1 MQIAQIT
8 AKYTLGGADLLRRA
22 MGKKK
27 AEEMAKQRNIFL
39 KGASE
44 RGVAKE
50 TANEIFDLMEKF
62 AEYGFNKAHSA
73 AYAYITYGTA
83 YLKYYFKVE
92 FMAALLSS
100 EIGNQDKILSYIAA
114 CRDMN
119 IDVLPPNVQIS
130 LRSFTPSGDSI
141 VYGLGGVKN
150 VGDEAINEIVRSR
163 EEDGPYKSLLDLCT
177 RVNLRKVTKRVLESL
192 IKGGACDC
200 FGVSRAGMLASL
212 DTVVARAQK
221 KQKEKNSA
229 QISLLAFSPS
239 VEAAPMPGIG
249 FPCEEQDTPE
259 WEDDQKLAF
268 EKDSL
273 GFYLTSHP
281 LQPFRRD
288 MQRLGLLTLEEISEL
303 GKGAVK
309 TGVLVTS
316 VKEFITRKGDKMAFV
331 QVEDLTGHAEVT
343 IFPKTYATIKDTLH
357 GDRPLIELVG
367 TVDAK
372 DDDDFGD
379 DEENDE
385 NTVKEIKLLCDSAR
399 PLLEACMSSDQP
411 VVIPYP
417 VTCTGDADIE
427 EFKAIL
433 EKHKGTSSVQIQF
446 ELNNRNC
453 LMELGP
459 RWRVQASPQ
468 LNKDMDAWAKARLAL
483 RQ

>member
-1 MQIAQIT
+1 
-8 AKYTLGGADLLRRA
+8 
-22 MGKKK
+22 
-27 AEEMAKQRNIFL
+27 
-39 KGASE
+39 
-44 RGVAKE
+44 
-50 TANEIFDLMEKF
+50 
-62 AEYGFNKAHSA
+62 
-73 AYAYITYGTA
+73 
-83 YLKYYFKVE
+83 
-92 FMAALLSS
+92 
-100 EIGNQDKILSYIAA
+100 
-114 CRDMN
+114 
-119 IDVLPPNVQIS
+119 
-130 LRSFTPSGDSI
+130 
-141 VYGLGGVKN
+141 
-150 VGDEAINEIVRSR
+150 
-163 EEDGPYKSLLDLCT
+163 
-177 RVNLRKVTKRVLESL
+177 
-192 IKGGACDC
+192 
-200 FGVSRAGMLASL
+200 
-212 DTVVARAQK
+212 
-221 KQKEKNSA
+221 
-229 QISLLAFSPS
+229 
-239 VEAAPMPGIG
+239 
-249 FPCEEQDTPE
+249 
-259 WEDDQKLAF
+259 
-268 EKDSL
+268 
-273 GFYLTSHP
+273 
-281 LQPFRRD
+281 